1 MPANDSGMA
10 EQGAQGTALQSNI
23 AITSHMDAN
32 IQPKVASSWKAKMAL
47 ALPTSGDATGES
59 TIA

>member
-1 MPANDSGMA
+1 MA
-10 EQGAQGTALQSNI
+10 WQSREHRARLFRESNI